1 MLDRNMIRENL
12 DSVEGRLQ
20 DKAFELDRDAFL
32 ELDQEERTVRQ
43 EWEES
48 RALRNKTSDEIAEMK
63 KRGEDAGE
71 KIQEM
76 KQVSA
81 RIKELDEKIKSL
93 EEAVRNLLAQVP
105 NLPHESV
112 PVGPDESANAVVREV
127 GEIPE
132 FDFDVKDH
140 VDLGAGLG
148 ILDPERASKIAGAR
162 FTNYYGEGALLERAL
177 INFMLHVHTRE
188 HGYLEIIPPFM
199 ANSASFFGTGNLPKF
214 EDDLFHVEGTDY
226 YLVPTAEVPVTNVFA
241 NETLAEENLPI
252 NFVAYTPCFRS
263 EAGSYGKDTKGLIRQ
278 HQFNKVELVKFS
290 KPEESYDKLE
300 ELTSHAE
307 EILRRLELPYRVVTL
322 STGDMS
328 FSAAKTYDLEVWVP
342 SQKKYREISSC
353 SNFEDFQA
361 RRANIRYKAAGHKG
375 TRLVHTLNGS
385 GLAVGRTWVAIL
397 ENFQQADGTIHIPEV
412 LRPWMYDTEKLT
424 GQSFMLG

>member
-12 DSVEGRLQ
+12 DSVQERLRG
-20 DKAFELDRDAFL
+20 KAFELDRDAFL
-32 ELDQEERTVRQ
+32 QLDSEERSVRQ

-48 RALRNKTSDEIAEMK
+48 RALRNKTSDEVAEMK
-63 KRGEDAGE
+63 KQGEDAGH

-81 RIKELDEKIKSL
+81 RIKELDGKIKSL
-93 EEAVRNLLAQVP
+93 EEGVRNLLAEIP
-105 NLPHESV
+105 NLPHHSA
-112 PVGPDESANAVVREV
+112 PVGPDESANTVIRQV
-127 GEIPE
+127 GEVPE
-132 FDFDVKDH
+132 FDFPVRDH
-140 VDLGAGLG
+140 VDLGASLG

-162 FTNYYGEGALLERAL
+162 FTNYYGDGALLERAL
-177 INFMLHVHTRE
+177 INFMLHVHVRE
-188 HGYLEIIPPFM
+188 HGYLEILPPFM
-199 ANSASFFGTGNLPKF
+199 ANSTSFFGTGNLPKF
-214 EDDLFHVEGTDY
+214 EEDLFHVEGTDY
-226 YLVPTAEVPVTNVFA
+226 FLVPTAEVPVTNVFA
-241 NETLAEENLPI
+241 EEILAEENLPI

-263 EAGSYGKDTKGLIRQ
+263 EAGSYGKDTRGLIRQ

-307 EILRRLELPYRVVTL
+307 EILRRLELPYQVVAL

-342 SQKKYREISSC
+342 SQERYREISSC

-361 RRANIRYKAAGHKG
+361 RRANIRYRANGSKR
-375 TRLVHTLNGS
+375 TQLVHTLNGS

-397 ENFQQADGTIHIPEV
+397 ENFQQADGSVHIPEA
-412 LRPWMYDTEKLT
+412 LRPWMYDAEKLT
-424 GQSFMLG
+424 GQPFMLG